1 MHNFFWVFETM
12 KTTKTAFFL
21 LLFFLLAIPRG
32 AFAQGEFLDLDSF
45 GGSSDS
51 GFLSGDYV
59 SSAPSDSASG
69 GDLLAT
75 ASGYLAGSG
84 GDTAGEL
91 AGGMA
96 GDLTTSVVSGMV
108 GGGFQGEILGGLAG
122 DLVSDWVGDQAS
134 TWVSGQISELT
145 GSDMFGDFLGDLL
158 SVPEISSLQETL
170 NGMASS
176 MQSAIVTPNI
186 PHYRILWMF
195 SGESAIDE
203 VKSLFSGNYSNLQ
216 EGLENLKQM
225 F

>member
-1 MHNFFWVFETM
+1 MHNFFWGFETM
-12 KTTKTAFFL
+12 KTAKTALFL
-21 LLFFLLAIPRG
+21 FLFFLLAVPQVT
-32 AFAQGEFLDLDSF
+32 FAQGEFLDLDSF

-59 SSAPSDSASG
+59 SSSPGSGSGSD
-69 GDLLAT
+69 LVAT
-75 ASGYLAGSG
+75 ASGYLAGS
-84 GDTAGEL
+84 AGESAGDL

-96 GDLTTSVVSGMV
+96 GDLTSTMVGNMV
-108 GGGFQGEILGGLAG
+108 GGGFQGEIIGGLAG
-122 DLVSDWVGDQAS
+122 DFVSDWVGDQVGSWA
-134 TWVSGQISELT
+134 SGQISDLT
-145 GSDMFGDFLGDLL
+145 SSEMFGDFLGDLL

-195 SGESAIDE
+195 SGESVFDE
-203 VKSLFSGNYSNLQ
+203 IKSLFSGNYSNLE